1 MGGVFFGKNVRIQSR
16 MKLFFGKRLM
26 GFYVFF
32 VKSTKK
38 MYKTHTYRYGDLFSN
53 IHCFYGN
60 EEVAVLPQVRPIPDA
75 VFARNA
81 SHGSFFWNWKEDPED
96 KVGRCFFFSKWK
108 FDFSGLI
115 F

>member
-16 MKLFFGKRLM
+16 MKLFFGKRL

-38 MYKTHTYRYGDLFSN
+38 CIRHTHTHTDMGTYFQTYIVF
-53 IHCFYGN
+53 
-60 EEVAVLPQVRPIPDA
+60 EVAVLPQVRPIPDA